1 MEWQPIS
8 EAAIWDKIN
17 DAYLR
22 MNPIQGRLWDAIKIT
37 PEKWQQHPY
46 GDVGGG
52 FWVVAIIGRKVLWFN
67 DIEDGFNLSVYS
79 RFGQIDEYWCNQDEL
94 EWAVQGVADILE
106 SGSDESGHASPP
118 ITGAFDV

>member
-22 MNPIQGRLWDAIKIT
+22 MNPIQGRLWDAIKII
-37 PEKWQQHPY
+37 PEKWQLHPY

-52 FWVVAIIGRKVLWFN
+52 FWVVAIIGRRVLWFN

-79 RFGQIDEYWCNQDEL
+79 RFGQIEQYWCNQDEL
-94 EWAVQGVADILE
+94 EWAVQSVADILE
-106 SGSDESGHASPP
+106 SGSDDSGRASPP